1 MPATTAPCL
10 VATKEILHL
19 KLAVL
24 QNWVKRVLQK
34 QVALQTKG
42 QANNAIQ
49 AELESKVFIGIAWA
63 CEGYKATKALRQP
76 FQSA

>member
-1 MPATTAPCL
+1 LAKWGVPT
-10 VATKEILHL
+10 ILQRY
-19 KLAVL
+19 VIL
-24 QNWVKRVLQK
+24 Q
-34 QVALQTKG
+34 AKG

-63 CEGYKATKALRQP
+63 CGGYKATKTLRQP